1 MVLKLVGTSNEE
13 GMLLERFRAMWPD
26 GKASDLQSIL
36 TLKGISKNEQIKLLE
51 AYGILPPPAP
61 TSTSTNTNTYTN
73 NNNPLLA
80 RPSRGQE
87 GEAGEAGGGP
97 SASIS
102 SSATSAY
109 GQMSHAANAANE
121 SMKNISKQLKT
132 AAATATAGKWA

>member
-61 TSTSTNTNTYTN
+61 TSTSTNTNTYTT
-73 NNNPLLA
+73 NNPLLA
-80 RPSRGQE
+80 RSSRGQE

-109 GQMSHAANAANE
+109 GQMSYAANAANE

-132 AAATATAGKWA
+132 AAATATAGKLA